1 MKILNENA
9 EYTSRKKAEKYLI
22 DSDFFKNLKNLDK
35 YGNIECDSPEDS
47 YEKLAIDNYLRI
59 YLREKITS
67 LRSKKGSKY
76 LFGCVRIIHEESL
89 PTSDYEKLNT
99 IVKVISSDEDLYKN
113 IDNNF
118 NDLDFDTIYDK
129 IQDYLAKFGDRSEQ
143 ENKKK
148 GFENKLYKVV
158 EIENFEESAEYSDY
172 TDWCITS
179 SSYMFSDY
187 SNEGAKTIYYIL
199 RNDFKEFPKTAQEWM
214 RMKDDYKYNDAYGT
228 SMICIIVDE
237 HGEMTDSV
245 TRYNHNL
252 TPDSGDAQN
261 AFTEKEIEELLGCNF
276 KDIFVPNPKQNNS
289 FLKTYKKEKAKILD
303 DVMRWFDEVH
313 FGEEKEDYV
322 LDGDYIDF
330 GSGEVYVSCS
340 HCYGPYYEIKYR
352 DSYDYDEEIEL
363 STLYNYE
370 KGMYETPWCE
380 NISITHNCALILND
394 GYYILNLKTSKKL
407 NKNPFYDCMN
417 VYNTKMVL
425 MTDFN
430 HKIHIYNDETGEKID
445 SRFYY
450 NEMTILQNGYVALG
464 VKLGYGV
471 SKVDIIDTDTLK
483 YVNEKPLY
491 TISNDDRIVKDKFYS
506 SILCSDNKE
515 IKNPYIYDLKTGE
528 KIEIPFYSV
537 FTYTSLYGQMYN
549 TKYGVMN
556 DFGKRNF
563 ILDVEEKKV
572 VLELEGSTT
581 KVYDNSGENDTKHKG
596 LIIITR
602 KNSKPTYRILLDNKV
617 IYDNIVALIDEVHLA
632 DFNSYS
638 YKVNYNFIMK
648 NNEGKFGLFR
658 TKDFNFYYHPD
669 WKRSWFDNIA
679 ILSNSV
685 VITNGDEEKEI
696 DID

>member
-76 LFGCVRIIHEESL
+76 LFGCVRIIHEEGL
-89 PTSDYEKLNT
+89 PTSDYGKLNT
-99 IVKVISSDEDLYKN
+99 IVKTISSDEDLYKN

-118 NDLDFDTIYDK
+118 NNLDLDTIYDK
-129 IQDYLAKFGDRSEQ
+129 IQDYLAKFGDRTEQ

-158 EIENFEESAEYSDY
+158 EIENFEESTEYSDY

-179 SSYMFSDY
+179 SSYMFSNY
-187 SNEGAKTIYYIL
+187 SNEGSKTIYYIL

-214 RMKDDYKYNDAYGT
+214 KMNDDYKYNDAYGI
-228 SMICIIVDE
+228 SMICVIVDE
-237 HGEMTDSV
+237 NGEMTDSV

-252 TPDSGDAQN
+252 TPDSGDVQN
-261 AFTEKEIEELLGCNF
+261 AFTETEIEELLGCNF
-276 KDIFVPNPKQNNS
+276 EEVFVPNPKEDSS
-289 FLKTYKKEKAKILD
+289 FLKTYKKEKANVLD

-313 FGEEKEDYV
+313 FGEEKEYYD

-330 GSGEVYVSCS
+330 GSGEVYISCS
-340 HCYGPYYEIKYR
+340 HCYGPYYEIEYR

-380 NISITHNCALILND
+380 NISITHNCAILLND
-394 GYYILNLKTSKKL
+394 GYYILNLKTSKKM

-430 HKIHIYNDETGEKID
+430 HKIHIYNDETGEKMD

-450 NEMTILQNGYVALG
+450 NEKTILQNGYIALG

-471 SKVDIIDTDTLK
+471 SKVDIIDANTLK
-483 YVNEKPLY
+483 YINEKPLY
-491 TISNDDRIVKDKFYS
+491 TIVDNCSIVKDRFYN
-506 SILCSDNKE
+506 SIICADNKE
-515 IKNPYIYDLKTGE
+515 LKNPYVYDLKNGT
-528 KIEIPFYSV
+528 KIEIPFYGK
-537 FTYTSLYGQMYN
+537 FEDRYTEYGRS
-549 TKYGVMN
+549 YGTRYGIMN
-556 DFGKRNF
+556 NFGKGSF
-563 ILDVEEKKV
+563 IFDMEENKV
-572 VLELEGSTT
+572 VLEFEGSTS
-581 KVYDNSGENDTKHKG
+581 KVFDNTNETDIKYKG
-596 LIIITR
+596 LIVVTR
-602 KNSKPTYRILLDNKV
+602 KNTKPTYIILKDNKV
-617 IYDNIVALIDEVHLA
+617 IYDNIVGLQNLRSGRDN
-632 DFNSYS
+632 FT
-638 YKVNYNFIMK
+638 FIMK

-669 WKRSWFDNIA
+669 WKRNWFDNIA